1 MKRLAILF
9 LALTLGSNVLARELD
24 FVTAFSLAL
33 ENNKEI
39 LLQEVAQR
47 KAELGDIKARAIMM
61 PSLTAN
67 LGYQQREHGFLQN
80 SSSTTSPNDSYNTRY
95 LNASLSQPI
104 YTGGRAAAERS
115 KATHVQVASAYQV
128 TTAQKSVYL
137 ALVSLFTDIRQ
148 AEAVAA
154 VNRANIERLEEHLSK
169 SRIRFEVGEVE
180 KTVLLQ
186 SEMALSQGRADYQAS
201 LNTLH
206 LLEVRLGNIVGI
218 ASDITLVGEIPQP
231 ATLPETIDDLLR
243 LANEHRDDLKAEQA
257 MLDFTNED
265 LRVQVS
271 KYLPTV
277 RAGVD
282 YRNNTIE
289 GVAQRT
295 GTSEGDDITFMLNLE
310 LPIFEGGTRVA
321 DYREAKYNIIE
332 RSHRI
337 LQLKEQIRFDVHQS
351 VFTLDTLSH
360 RLREAQ
366 SRITLAEE
374 NLRMVRLQFEVG
386 EATNL
391 DLLDAIINLKNS
403 ELDLVINEFDQRK
416 NQFILMQA
424 IGTIGADLI
433 P

>member
-128 TTAQKSVYL
+128 TAAQKSIYL
-137 ALVSLFTDIRQ
+137 ALVSLFADIRQ
-148 AEAVAA
+148 AEAIAA

-282 YRNNTIE
+282 YRNNTID
-289 GVAQRT
+289 GVGQRA

-351 VFTLDTLSH
+351 VYTLDTLSH

-391 DLLDAIINLKNS
+391 DLLDAIVNLKNS

-424 IGTIGADLI
+424 IGTIGAELI